1 MTFILVYPIV
11 VMVWLMCTACLCNV
25 VIIDVN
31 VNVNVNSRLLCGANR
46 RVSKRIKLGFGVGFA
61 IEDSICIRWGPAS
74 LSEWE
79 NSSRRWDVGLI
90 KLSCL
95 ATAILA
101 VAELL

>member
-31 VNVNVNSRLLCGANR
+31 VNVNSRLLCGANR

-61 IEDSICIRWGPAS
+61 IEDSSFVLDGVQLRFRNGRTPPGDGM
-74 LSEWE
+74 L
-79 NSSRRWDVGLI
+79 DL
-90 KLSCL
+90 
-95 ATAILA
+95 
-101 VAELL
+101 

>member
-61 IEDSICIRWGPAS
+61 IEDSSFVLDGVQLRFRNGRTPPGDGM
-74 LSEWE
+74 L
-79 NSSRRWDVGLI
+79 DL
-90 KLSCL
+90 
-95 ATAILA
+95 
-101 VAELL
+101 